1 LHQADQLLRMAYRQG
16 TQQERVQ
23 RAEKGGVRANAESQ
37 KANDGKS
44 KSRTL
49 GQRAHCVA
57 QIAHANH
64 YCRPRR
70 VKMTH
75 MVHRMGR
82 RGFLLVAPAAA
93 ALIPRAQGQQSSPP
107 SAAARVSLNIRDF
120 GAKGDGVTKDT
131 AAIQQ
136 AIDRCSVLGGGE
148 VLAPAGNYLTGAI
161 ALRSNTI
168 LRLDKDAAI
177 VGTPDF
183 DDYPV
188 TQVRWEGKW
197 IAGRAGLI
205 YAIDADHIGVVGPGK
220 IAGDPKLGG
229 RPTRENPVRH
239 PALIE
244 PINCNDVRFEDFS
257 TSYHLMWSLHAT
269 YCENVSIRN
278 LTIRS
283 TGGNGDGIDI
293 DSCKHVRI
301 DGCDISTGD
310 DCISLKSGRGME
322 GYTLLKTTEDVTIT
336 NCTMADSIFACIGIG
351 SETSGGIRNV
361 RIERCKFTRAR
372 TFALYIKSRPGRG
385 AFIEDI
391 AADDLDI
398 SGTDGGFLRFNIL
411 GSGIQDQEPVPG
423 DEGIPTIRNYRFSN
437 IRVKDCPVLVDG
449 MAAHPSKPLDGFALI
464 NVTGTCVKGIS
475 LANVKNAEIRD
486 VKVTGFSGPLIAIHN
501 VTGKGLDGA
510 ETVEGPK
517 IPDAVAAPAEPYR
530 LR

>member
-1 LHQADQLLRMAYRQG
+1 
-16 TQQERVQ
+16 
-23 RAEKGGVRANAESQ
+23 
-37 KANDGKS
+37 
-44 KSRTL
+44 
-49 GQRAHCVA
+49 
-57 QIAHANH
+57 
-64 YCRPRR
+64 
-70 VKMTH
+70 
-75 MVHRMGR
+75 MGR
-82 RGFLLVAPAAA
+82 RGFLLAAPSAA
-93 ALIPRAQGQQSSPP
+93 ALIPRAEAQQASAP
-107 SAAARVSLNIRDF
+107 SAARVALNIRDF

-136 AIDRCSVLGGGE
+136 AIDRCSALGGGE
-148 VLAPAGNYLTGAI
+148 VLAPAGNYLTGAT
-161 ALRSNTI
+161 ALRSDTI

-177 VGTPDF
+177 MGSPDF

-197 IAGRAGLI
+197 IAGRVGLI
-205 YAIDADHIGVVGPGK
+205 YAIGASRIGVIGPGK
-220 IAGDPKLGG
+220 IIGEPKLGG
-229 RPTRENPVRH
+229 RPTPANPLRH

-269 YCENVSIRN
+269 YCEDVSIRN

-322 GYTLLKTTEDVTIT
+322 GYTLLKTTEDVTIS

-391 AADDLDI
+391 VADDLDV
-398 SGTDGGFLRFNIL
+398 SATDGGFLRFNIL
-411 GSGIQDQEPVPG
+411 GSGIQDQDPVPG
-423 DEGIPTIRNYRFSN
+423 NEGIPTIRNYRFSN

-449 MAAHPSKPLDGFALI
+449 VAVHPDKPLDGFTLT
-464 NVTGTCVKGIS
+464 NVSGTCAKGIL
-475 LANVKNAEIRD
+475 LANVKNAEIGN
-486 VKVTGFSGPLIAIHN
+486 VNVTGYSGPLIGIYK
-501 VTGKGLDGA
+501 VTGKGLEGA
-510 ETVEGPK
+510 ATIEGPK
-517 IPDAVAAPAEPYR
+517 VPEPIAAQATPYR